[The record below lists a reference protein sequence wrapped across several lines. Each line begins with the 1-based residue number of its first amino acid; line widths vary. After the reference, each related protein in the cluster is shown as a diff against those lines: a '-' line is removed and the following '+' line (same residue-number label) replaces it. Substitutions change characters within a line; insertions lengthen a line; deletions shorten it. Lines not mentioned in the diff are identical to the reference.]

1 MVLMNPIAVVATS
14 SHSAAVPSRLE
25 KALGCEVLRC
35 SIESVRARLGPHTR
49 GVLVLVASEPT
60 DAAAIRLL
68 VQEIRLRR
76 WPVTVLL
83 LDTPDSACSG
93 PLAELGLY
101 VAGRLKWPTDE
112 ARLMQ
117 WVRELSAGC
126 SGFAAGVP
134 TAEES
139 LAQRLTEET
148 PSLAPLAGRL
158 TLVAMHDITVLLTG
172 ETGTGK
178 TYLARLMHDSSPRR
192 RGPFVTVP
200 CGAIPSELLES
211 TFFGHVKGSF
221 TGADRD
227 RQGRFAAAAGGTL
240 LLDEIDTLPLAQQA
254 SLLRV
259 IETGEFEPIGSN
271 QTVKS
276 SARLIAASNWDLEKA
291 VAERRFRED
300 LYYRL
305 NILSFYL
312 PPLRERVG
320 DIAHLVRGM
329 ATRFAARFHKD
340 LFDISPEAMTAL
352 ESRPW
357 PGNIRQLEHDV
368 QQAVLC
374 SNGPVLLPTQLPTQL
389 PTSLQQPHHL
399 PEETDEGL
407 QQELDSLERSLIQRA
422 LRDNGGNRARA
433 ARALGISRATLYKKI
448 KKYRL

>member
-1 MVLMNPIAVVATS
+1 MTLTNPVALV
-14 SHSAAVPSRLE
+14 AASPQFATVPCRLE
-25 KALGCEVLRC
+25 KALGCAVVRG
-35 SIESVRARLGPHTR
+35 SADSVRARLGPQVR
-49 GVLVLVASEPT
+49 GVLILTAADPA

-83 LDTPDSACSG
+83 LDTPDNACSG
-93 PLAELGLY
+93 TLDELGLY
-101 VAGRLKWPTDE
+101 VAGRLTWPADE
-112 ARLMQ
+112 ARLIQ
-117 WVRELSAGC
+117 WVRESSAGGG
-126 SGFAAGVP
+126 GFTAGAP
-134 TAEES
+134 SAEES
-139 LAQRLTEET
+139 LAERLAEQT

-158 TLVAMHDITVLLTG
+158 TLAAMHDITVLLTG

-211 TFFGHVKGSF
+211 TFFGHVKGAF

-227 RQGRFAAAAGGTL
+227 RLGKFAAAAGGTI
-240 LLDEIDTLPLAQQA
+240 LLDEIDTLGLPQQA

-259 IETGEFEPIGSN
+259 IETGEFEPVGSN
-271 QTVKS
+271 RTITS

-291 VAERRFRED
+291 VAAGRFRED

-312 PPLRERVG
+312 PPLRDRVR
-320 DIAHLVRGM
+320 DIAPLVRGM
-329 ATRFAARFHKD
+329 VARFAARFHKD
-340 LFDISPEAMTAL
+340 LFDISPEAMAVL
-352 ESRPW
+352 ESQPW
-357 PGNIRQLEHDV
+357 PGNIRQVENAV

-374 SNGPVLLPTQLPTQL
+374 STGPVLLPAHLPACL
-389 PTSLQQPHHL
+389 LQSQRL

-407 QQELDSLERSLIQRA
+407 QQVRESLERNLIQRA
-422 LRDNGGNRARA
+422 LRDNGDNRVRA
-433 ARALGISRATLYKKI
+433 ARALGISRVTLYKKM
-448 KKYRL
+448 KKYGL